1 MNSWLENEVSQP
13 NCMVCDKVFPTKRN
27 LIRYNNIH
35 HGKHGK
41 AVCNECDKTFSDEWK
56 LNAHKKNHKKFPCD
70 RCEKSF
76 QFESIKEL
84 HIKINMKT

>member
-1 MNSWLENEVSQP
+1 MES
-13 NCMVCDKVFPTKRN
+13 M
-27 LIRYNNIH
+27 
-35 HGKHGK
+35 GKHGK

-56 LNAHKKNHKKFPCD
+56 LNAHKKTHKKFPCD